1 MGDSRQVSTVQMKV
15 AIVIAC
21 AMAAAASGQHSM
33 TDGVIPEE
41 LIAPDFA
48 QAAEFVQMNAEMVSS
63 TVDDLKEQFHELQ
76 QMAAQGTRTKGIKST
91 INNMINMITTQIQP
105 AIEQAAKADQS
116 NIKAQANEI
125 RILNTAS
132 KEVRK
137 DLRGRAEDVRGLIK
151 SHNKVAA
158 SWFDSATTYLRAIKD
173 YEGIVKRKTRVCC
186 LKQSAGVPRVE
197 YTPSYVECDFTSS
210 DADQCI
216 ARAESK
222 LINEVESDLKR
233 GAQRYK
239 KWSRRCVKF
248 TGRIPKLQKVMKG
261 HQGKCTKFKVTAE
274 ITAKQVNR
282 DKPTLLGDWAR
293 EKWKYLREYR
303 KKRRQYR
310 RAEERIKREERI
322 RFREWDSTQEIK
334 CMLRSY
340 EKCKHGSSDCS
351 GQLNR
356 ASMKRC
362 TNKVKTQPKRKSL
375 TIHYPKLAAEL
386 RWRLRD
392 FAGLVDTSGF
402 SKHCSRT
409 EK

>member
-1 MGDSRQVSTVQMKV
+1 MCK
-15 AIVIAC
+15 I
-21 AMAAAASGQHSM
+21 
-33 TDGVIPEE
+33 
-41 LIAPDFA
+41 
-48 QAAEFVQMNAEMVSS
+48 
-63 TVDDLKEQFHELQ
+63 
-76 QMAAQGTRTKGIKST
+76 
-91 INNMINMITTQIQP
+91 
-105 AIEQAAKADQS
+105 
-116 NIKAQANEI
+116 
-125 RILNTAS
+125 
-132 KEVRK
+132 
-137 DLRGRAEDVRGLIK
+137 
-151 SHNKVAA
+151 
-158 SWFDSATTYLRAIKD
+158 
-173 YEGIVKRKTRVCC
+173 
-186 LKQSAGVPRVE
+186 
-197 YTPSYVECDFTSS
+197 
-210 DADQCI
+210 
-216 ARAESK
+216 
-222 LINEVESDLKR
+222 
-233 GAQRYK
+233 
-239 KWSRRCVKF
+239 

-282 DKPTLLGDWAR
+282 DKPTLLKDWAR
-293 EKWKYLREYR
+293 EKKKYRREYN
-303 KKRRQYR
+303 KKSRQYR

-375 TIHYPKLAAEL
+375 TIHYPKLADEL

-409 EK
+409 EKADELADAPKRCRKGKNFHKQKPKPVCRVGGKKVKVPSEAPKKGEDGGECKISAAELGSGDGGKVYQAEGGGAPGDKLRYMYTIKLSNRNGFMEQKCLKDGRTYRLGRISQYNGADGVFKNGSSRFCPGGKNREAKLILQCDKSDSAKDGRVVSVTEPKTCSYEVKFGLQSCCRS

>member
-1 MGDSRQVSTVQMKV
+1 MG
-15 AIVIAC
+15 
-21 AMAAAASGQHSM
+21 
-33 TDGVIPEE
+33 
-41 LIAPDFA
+41 
-48 QAAEFVQMNAEMVSS
+48 
-63 TVDDLKEQFHELQ
+63 
-76 QMAAQGTRTKGIKST
+76 
-91 INNMINMITTQIQP
+91 
-105 AIEQAAKADQS
+105 
-116 NIKAQANEI
+116 
-125 RILNTAS
+125 
-132 KEVRK
+132 
-137 DLRGRAEDVRGLIK
+137 
-151 SHNKVAA
+151 
-158 SWFDSATTYLRAIKD
+158 
-173 YEGIVKRKTRVCC
+173 
-186 LKQSAGVPRVE
+186 
-197 YTPSYVECDFTSS
+197 
-210 DADQCI
+210 CI

-222 LINEVESDLKR
+222 LINAVESDLKR

-239 KWSRRCVKF
+239 KWNRRCVKF

-409 EK
+409 EKADELADAPKRCRKGKNFHKQKPKPVCRVGGKKVKLAKVTPAKKNVRKINKKIRVSSPSPKQPRPKQPRPKQPRLSRRRRRTKVKRAKVNRCRA